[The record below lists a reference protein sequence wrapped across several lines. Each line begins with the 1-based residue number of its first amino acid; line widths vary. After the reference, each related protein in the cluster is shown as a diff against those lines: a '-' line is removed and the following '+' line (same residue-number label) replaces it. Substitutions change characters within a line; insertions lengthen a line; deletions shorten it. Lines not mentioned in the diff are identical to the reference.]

1 MNKSEFGVIGLGVMG
16 KSLSLNMAEKG
27 FKISVYNRTEGDEAK
42 VVSTFLESNQVF
54 KNISGFTNL
63 QEFVDSLEKPRKLL
77 MMVKAGSVVDAI
89 IGQLMP
95 FLSPQDLLI
104 DGGNSH
110 FKDTQNR
117 FETLKKQQIQ
127 FIGCGISGGEE
138 GARKGPSLMPG
149 GSLESYNMVA
159 PILEAIAAKDAK
171 GQPCCTFIGNDG
183 SGHFIKMIH
192 NGMEYA
198 EMQLLAEVYGLL
210 SPTMTHEEIAELF
223 SVWNK
228 GDLSS
233 YLLEITID
241 ILRKKEG
248 NQYLL
253 NKVLDQAENKGTGSW
268 SSKTALDLGV
278 PTTLMTSA
286 VFARYLSSFKT
297 TRERLS
303 KPIQVQKHSEKPL
316 NLKTLEK
323 AYRFARIVNHHQGF
337 ELMSEASKTF
347 NWNLNLS
354 EIARIWTNGCIIRSQ
369 FMMDSIGYLKQSKDL
384 ISHQNLFERLQET
397 ESSIAEV
404 LKHAISNR
412 VPLDTF
418 WAAYNYWISMT
429 TKRLSANVIQAQRD
443 YFGAHTYQRIDKP
456 LTQFFHTNWNPS

>member
-1 MNKSEFGVIGLGVMG
+1 
-16 KSLSLNMAEKG
+16 
-27 FKISVYNRTEGDEAK
+27 
-42 VVSTFLESNQVF
+42 LEQ
-54 KNISGFTNL
+54 
-63 QEFVDSLEKPRKLL
+63 PRKIL
-77 MMVKAGSVVDAI
+77 MMVKAGTVVDTI
-89 IGQLMP
+89 IEQLLP
-95 FLSPQDLLI
+95 LLSKNDILI

-110 FKDTQNR
+110 FKDTKHR
-117 FETLKKQQIQ
+117 FETLKKQTIQ

-149 GSLESYNMVA
+149 GTLESYNIVA

-171 GQPCCTFIGNDG
+171 SQPCCAFIGNDG

-210 SPTMTHEEIAELF
+210 SPTMNHEEIAELF
-223 SVWNK
+223 SVWDK

-248 NQYLL
+248 NHYLL
-253 NKVLDQAENKGTGSW
+253 DKILDQAENKGTGSW
-268 SSKTALDLGV
+268 SSKTAMDLGV

-286 VFARYLSSFKT
+286 VFARYLSSFKA

-303 KPIQVQKHSEKPL
+303 KSIQLQKHSEKPL

-337 ELMSEASKTF
+337 ELISEASKTF
-347 NWNLNLS
+347 N
-354 EIARIWTNGCIIRSQ
+354 
-369 FMMDSIGYLKQSKDL
+369 
-384 ISHQNLFERLQET
+384 
-397 ESSIAEV
+397 
-404 LKHAISNR
+404 
-412 VPLDTF
+412 
-418 WAAYNYWISMT
+418 
-429 TKRLSANVIQAQRD
+429 
-443 YFGAHTYQRIDKP
+443 
-456 LTQFFHTNWNPS
+456 